1 MGGGALSR
9 VLSTVALM
17 VTITLPF
24 GRGGTARA
32 GDLYELDTG
41 REVALASG
49 TLALGAGLWWL
60 ESGRGGPSDE
70 RLAALDPSDLPGID
84 RIATDLWSPSAARWS
99 DVLMIGT
106 GLMPLALLAE
116 TGSSMSGGELLVMYV
131 ETMAIEQAVVGA
143 LKLGAGRL
151 RPFTYNDD
159 RRIPDALRRSAYA
172 RRSWPSGHTATA
184 FAGAM
189 FTSEVYARLHPDR
202 PSRHWIR
209 GGSLTLAA
217 LTGYLRVR
225 AGNHFPTDVLAG
237 AAIGALIGWA
247 VPALHERDP
256 DPLAPDTAA
265 RAAGP
270 RIAFG
275 VAF

>member
-1 MGGGALSR
+1 MGRDAYFG
-9 VLSTVALM
+9 VLSTVAF
-17 VTITLPF
+17 TIAITLPIT
-24 GRGGTARA
+24 RGNAHA

-49 TLALGAGLWWL
+49 ALALGAGLWWL
-60 ESGRGGPSDE
+60 ESGRGGASVE
-70 RLAALDPSDLPGID
+70 RLAALDRSDVPAID
-84 RIATDLWSPSAARWS
+84 RIATDLWSPTAARWS
-99 DVLMIGT
+99 DVLMLGT

-116 TGSSMSGGELLVMYV
+116 TGPALSGGELLVMYV
-131 ETMAIEQAVVGA
+131 ETMVIEQAVVGA

-159 RRIPDALRRSAYA
+159 PRIPDTLRRSAYA

-189 FTSEVYARLHPDR
+189 FTSEVHARLHPDR
-202 PSRHWIR
+202 TSRHWIR

-217 LTGYLRVR
+217 LTGYLRLR

-237 AAIGALIGWA
+237 AAIGGLIGWA

-256 DPLAPDTAA
+256 DPLVPDTGP

-270 RIAFG
+270 RIAIG
-275 VAF
+275 VGF